1 MSLKLHKTIAIANQK
16 GGVAKTTTAV
26 NLAACLAMAK
36 QEVLLID
43 LDPQG
48 NATMACSLD
57 KHEVKYSACD
67 VLLDDVSLK
76 EAMVYVPECGL
87 TVLPGGPDLTAAEV
101 GLLDKDEREIR
112 LRKAIETVKDD
123 FNIIIIDCPPS
134 LSMLTINAL
143 AAADSVLIPMQCEY
157 YALEGLSALMNS
169 IQQIRDVLNPKLGVE
184 GILRTMYDPRSR
196 LTQDVS
202 NDLNEHFGDKVY
214 KTVIPRNIRLAEA
227 PSYGLPIV
235 YYDRNSRGALAYLSL
250 ATEFIRAQTKSTK
263 ESL

>member
-1 MSLKLHKTIAIANQK
+1 MGLKLNKTIAVANQK

-26 NLAACLAMAK
+26 NLAACLALAK
-36 QEVLLID
+36 QDVLLID

-67 VLLDDVSLK
+67 VLLDDVPIG

-101 GLLDKDEREIR
+101 GLLEMEGRETKLSKALDKI
-112 LRKAIETVKDD
+112 KND
-123 FNIIIIDCPPS
+123 FNVIIIDCPPS

-169 IQQIRDVLNPKLGVE
+169 ITQIRDVLNPELSVE

-196 LTQDVS
+196 LTIDVS
-202 NDLNEHFGDKVY
+202 NDLIEHFGDKVY

-235 YYDRNSRGALAYLSL
+235 YYDRNSRGALAYLAL
-250 ATEFIRAQTKSTK
+250 ATEFIRQQ
-263 ESL
+263 ESSK

>member
-1 MSLKLHKTIAIANQK
+1 MSLSLHKTIAIANQK

-36 QEVLLID
+36 QEVLLVD

-48 NATMACSLD
+48 NATMGCSLD
-57 KHEVKYSACD
+57 KHQVKHTACD
-67 VLLDDVSLK
+67 VLLDQMPLK
-76 EAMVYVPECGL
+76 EAMQYVPECGF

-101 GLLDKDEREIR
+101 GLLNQEGRETR
-112 LRKAIETVKDD
+112 LRKALETVKND
-123 FNIIIIDCPPS
+123 FNVIIVDCPPS

-143 AAADSVLIPMQCEY
+143 AAADAVLIPMQCEY

-169 IQQIRDVLNPKLGVE
+169 IAQIRDVLNPQLEIE
-184 GILRTMYDPRSR
+184 GIVRTMYDPRSR

-202 NDLNEHFGDKVY
+202 NDLLEHFGDKVY
-214 KTVIPRNIRLAEA
+214 KTIIPRNIRLAEA

-235 YYDRNSRGALAYLSL
+235 YYDRNSRGALAHLAL
-250 ATEFIRAQTKSTK
+250 ATEFIRAQQAT
-263 ESL
+263 

>member
-1 MSLKLHKTIAIANQK
+1 MGLKLNKTIAIANQK

-26 NLAACLAMAK
+26 NLAACLALAK
-36 QEVLLID
+36 QDVLLID

-67 VLLDDVSLK
+67 VLLDDVPIG

-101 GLLDKDEREIR
+101 GLLEMEGRETKLSMALDKI
-112 LRKAIETVKDD
+112 KND
-123 FNIIIIDCPPS
+123 FNVIIIDCPPS

-169 IQQIRDVLNPKLGVE
+169 ITQIRDVLNPELSVE

-196 LTQDVS
+196 LTIDVS
-202 NDLNEHFGDKVY
+202 NDLIEHFGDKVY

-235 YYDRNSRGALAYLSL
+235 YYDRNSRGALAYLAL
-250 ATEFIRAQTKSTK
+250 ATEFIRQQAS
-263 ESL
+263 SN

>member
-1 MSLKLHKTIAIANQK
+1 MGLKLNKTIAVANQK

-26 NLAACLAMAK
+26 NLAACLALAK
-36 QEVLLID
+36 QDVLLID

-67 VLLDDVSLK
+67 VLLDDVPIG

-101 GLLDKDEREIR
+101 GLLEMEGRETKLSKALDKI
-112 LRKAIETVKDD
+112 KND
-123 FNIIIIDCPPS
+123 FNVIIIDCPPS

-169 IQQIRDVLNPKLGVE
+169 ITQIRDVLNPELSVE

-196 LTQDVS
+196 LTIDVS
-202 NDLNEHFGDKVY
+202 NDLIEHFGDKVY

-235 YYDRNSRGALAYLSL
+235 YYDRNSRGALAYLAL
-250 ATEFIRAQTKSTK
+250 ATEFIRQQ
-263 ESL
+263 ESS